1 MKKQVTLRIP
11 TRILA
16 LVMGLFLSLGAFAQI
31 TVQGLVKDATGEGV
45 IGASIRVVGTSIGTV
60 TDFDGNFELQN
71 VPSGAMLQVSSIG
84 YITQEV
90 VAAPQMVIELQDNTT
105 TLNEVVVIGYGVAK
119 KSDLTGSVTA
129 MRPDT
134 KNKGVVV
141 SVQDQL
147 AGKIAGVN
155 VTSGG
160 GTPGGGATIRIR
172 GGSSLNAAIY
182 GSRGSNG
189 VIIITTKKG
198 RRGQKPSVSYN
209 GSLTVSTKKK
219 TIEMLD
225 GDAYRSFVTNL
236 YAGTNKEAA
245 AQEALGTAN
254 TNWQN
259 EIYRTALSHDHNL
272 TVAGS
277 VGQLLPYRVSL
288 GYTDENGIVK
298 TSEMQ
303 RYTVAANLNPS
314 FFDDHLTLN
323 LNAKYMYAK
332 SRYADGGAIG
342 NALRMDPTQPIT
354 SSDERFA
361 NMGGYYAWLSTAG
374 TDAAWPYQQNTN
386 APRNPVA
393 ILDLKN
399 DRAKSHSFVGN
410 ADIDYKI
417 HGFEDLRLQTT
428 TTSTSWVVMSG
439 STSGTSRTTPTGDS
453 IPATRPASTV
463 MATDWPARCITAPR

>member
-129 MRPDT
+129 LRPDA

-172 GGSSLNAAIY
+172 GGSSLNASNDPLIVIDGVPMDNSGVKGLANGLAMVNPADVESFNVLKDASATAIY

-189 VIIITTKKG
+189 VIIITT
-198 RRGQKPSVSYN
+198 
-209 GSLTVSTKKK
+209 
-219 TIEMLD
+219 
-225 GDAYRSFVTNL
+225 
-236 YAGTNKEAA
+236 
-245 AQEALGTAN
+245 
-254 TNWQN
+254 
-259 EIYRTALSHDHNL
+259 
-272 TVAGS
+272 
-277 VGQLLPYRVSL
+277 
-288 GYTDENGIVK
+288 
-298 TSEMQ
+298 
-303 RYTVAANLNPS
+303 
-314 FFDDHLTLN
+314 
-323 LNAKYMYAK
+323 
-332 SRYADGGAIG
+332 
-342 NALRMDPTQPIT
+342 
-354 SSDERFA
+354 
-361 NMGGYYAWLSTAG
+361 
-374 TDAAWPYQQNTN
+374 
-386 APRNPVA
+386 
-393 ILDLKN
+393 
-399 DRAKSHSFVGN
+399 
-410 ADIDYKI
+410 
-417 HGFEDLRLQTT
+417 
-428 TTSTSWVVMSG
+428 
-439 STSGTSRTTPTGDS
+439 
-453 IPATRPASTV
+453 
-463 MATDWPARCITAPR
+463 